1 MNVDANYLIREYAN
15 AVEQLNDSKS
25 DRLVRSY
32 WTGVKDAYHNILSAG
47 FPGWADY
54 DTVGYYVFSM
64 GMTYTEAIDAAFA
77 THEQTLLS

>member
-32 WTGVKDAYHNILSAG
+32 WTGVKDAYHNVLSAG
-47 FPGWADY
+47 FPGWTNY
-54 DTVGYYVFSM
+54 DNISNIGYYVFNE
-64 GMTYTEAIDAAFA
+64 GMTYDAAVA
-77 THEQTLLS
+77 AYEQNLVK